1 MIIVTHAYGNRKG
14 VRFLSNGVKVYY
26 LPALVLHSAATLPT
40 HYGLF
45 AIFRNIFIRERVD
58 IVHGH
63 QAPSSLCHEA
73 ILHARTMGLKACF
86 TEHSL
91 YGFADVSSIVMNK
104 VLKYTLSD
112 IDHVICVSHTR
123 SGPPEHT
130 HAQVLAGR
138 VRQPLSP
145 AVRPPLRRSFHQQGE
160 PGPPCGTQPAQC
172 LGHPQRRR
180 HDAVHAQPVRPRQP
194 SRSVACGLVDPRV
207 HGCAQRVGAGG
218 RIHGGRIRLP
228 VTIVVLSRL
237 VYRKG
242 IDLLVSVIPEVC
254 QRFEHVH
261 FLIGALDGAFT
272 SNERGA

>member
-130 HAQVLAGR
+130 HALVLAGR
-138 VRQPLSP
+138 AGSGNPSH
-145 AVRPPLRRSFHQQGE
+145 PPCAHPCARSFHQQGE

-194 SRSVACGLVDPRV
+194 SRSVACGFLILACRGVLNGSGLA
-207 HGCAQRVGAGG
+207 HGFVS
-218 RIHGGRIRLP
+218 LP